1 MKVLY
6 VFFGKDYFGGTT
18 YSTFTLAQNLVAR
31 GHEVHAYVR
40 PTPAG
45 TLKRDLEA
53 CSVIVHDGNAPTL
66 VHPKDEKRMVHRI
79 GQFVDGE
86 LRRFF
91 SYPKSEREI
100 ERIVR
105 ECDIDLVVLSGG
117 PILSGIRA
125 ARRTGRPF
133 VWHIREFMQEDHGYK
148 YFHWVHPYDHMLDAQ
163 CLVCV
168 SQAVE
173 DKMRRVCPG
182 AHTEYVYNGIDQK
195 VFHNEGRVE
204 RAAGDPVRIMTS
216 SGVRHSKGTFLM
228 LDALAQVPQD
238 LSFVFDIYGGTG
250 AAVGESEAD
259 LQAYVERL
267 GLGDRVSYHGPV
279 SNIADEYR
287 RHDIQIV
294 ASRQEAFGRVT
305 AESMF
310 CGCAVV
316 GSNSGGTPELIA
328 DGRGYLFEPNDADSL
343 ARAITEAASDDAE
356 RSARAARASAY
367 ARENFSVNAYVDKIE
382 AIYRMA
388 VA

>member
-6 VFFGKDYFGGTT
+6 VLFGKDYFGGTT

-53 CSVIVHDGNAPTL
+53 CSVVVHDGNAPTL
-66 VHPKDEKRMVHRI
+66 VHPKDEKRVVHKV
-79 GQFVDGE
+79 GQFVDSE
-86 LRRFF
+86 LRRFH

-105 ECDIDLVVLSGG
+105 ECDIDLIVLSGG
-117 PILSGIRA
+117 PIMSGIRA
-125 ARRTGRPF
+125 AQRTGKPF
-133 VWHIREFMQEDHGYK
+133 VWHIREFMQEDHGYE
-148 YFHWVHPYDHMLDAQ
+148 YFHWVHPYEHMRDAR
-163 CLVCV
+163 CLICV
-168 SQAVE
+168 SKAVE
-173 DKMRRVCPG
+173 YKMRRVCPG
-182 AHTEYVYNGIDQK
+182 VRIEHVYNGIDQQ
-195 VFHNEGRVE
+195 VFHCEGRVE

-228 LDALAQVPQD
+228 LDALAQMPRDVPY
-238 LSFVFDIYGGTG
+238 VFDIFGGAG
-250 AAVGESEAD
+250 AGVGESAAD
-259 LQAYVERL
+259 LQAYIEHL
-267 GLGDRVSYHGPV
+267 GLADCVAYHGPV

-310 CGCAVV
+310 CGCAGV
-316 GSNSGGTPELIA
+316 GSNSGGTPELIE
-328 DGRGYLFEPNDADSL
+328 DGRGYLFEPNDAASL
-343 ARAITEAASDDAE
+343 ARAIAKAASDDAA
-356 RSARAARASAY
+356 RSACVTRALAY

-382 AIYRMA
+382 AIYRSA